1 MWYTKLG
8 VLVGTMPTRSW
19 IVLGLGVIIALG
31 TAMSLKSRMHS
42 NANQQAQPELTQII
56 VANSDIPAGAFVRSD
71 AQLAMAD
78 WPKANITDAML
89 TNLTNKTSDFN
100 GAVAR
105 RAFEKGEP
113 ILKNQLVR
121 SNEGGFM
128 SAVLEPGR
136 RAVSIAVDSQ
146 SGNAGFIFPGDR
158 VDLILTHA
166 VSRQSVQTRASETF
180 VEDVRVLA
188 VDQMLDNP
196 ENKAVL
202 AKTVTLE
209 VTPKQAEEINLAKDL
224 GKISLSLR
232 SLALNKKTA
241 GPKAA
246 VPGEPES
253 LDDILR
259 AKDGNA
265 PVAEAAP
272 APEPGAPETGV
283 TRDTEVS
290 KIISPEDAASTQVII
305 IRGSERSNVQF
316 GPSTN
321 EAPSVQ

>member
-1 MWYTKLG
+1 MPKRSLI
-8 VLVGTMPTRSW
+8 VLV
-19 IVLGLGVIIALG
+19 LGVIIALG
-31 TAMSLKSRMHS
+31 TALSLNSRMGE
-42 NANQQAQPELTQII
+42 QKQAELSQVM
-56 VANSDIPAGAFVRSD
+56 VATSDIAAGQFVRAD
-71 AQLAMAD
+71 AQIALTE

-89 TNLTNKTSDFN
+89 TNLNSKPSDFD

-105 RAFEKGEP
+105 RAFAKGEP

-121 SNEGGFM
+121 STEGGFM
-128 SAVLEPGR
+128 SAVLDPGK
-136 RAVSIAVDSQ
+136 RAVSIAVDST

-166 VSRQSVQTRASETF
+166 VARQAIQSRASETF

-188 VDQMLDNP
+188 VDQRLDNP

-232 SLALNKKTA
+232 SLASAKKPAAPVKTQGENPITA
-241 GPKAA
+241 N
-246 VPGEPES
+246 EPQS
-253 LDDILR
+253 LDDIL
-259 AKDGNA
+259 NA
-265 PVAEAAP
+265 NGGVVAPP
-272 APEPGAPETGV
+272 APEPVADTPAPNV

-290 KIISPEDAASTQVII
+290 KLISPEDASGSQVVL
-305 IRGSERSNVQF
+305 IRGNERTNVQF
-316 GPSTN
+316 GP
-321 EAPSVQ
+321 PSSEQRREP